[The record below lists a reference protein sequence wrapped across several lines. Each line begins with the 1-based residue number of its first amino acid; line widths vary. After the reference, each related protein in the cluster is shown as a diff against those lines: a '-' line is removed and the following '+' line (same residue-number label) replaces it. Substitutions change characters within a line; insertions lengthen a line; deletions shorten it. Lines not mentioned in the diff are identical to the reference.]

1 MKNPYPVGCFAL
13 RLALQSCAVFASIAT
28 AARNGDHMSERKR
41 LLFSEGHFGAVL
53 LGTKHITLRLYRA
66 GAHDFTK
73 NQVFYGEFPEGLA
86 LMLEAT
92 DDTVF
97 YEAHQLPN
105 EIAREDGYTGFLDA
119 WSGLKKYY
127 GEKLV
132 DDSTIACIRF
142 KVAEIYGEPVVK
154 LTGSE

>member
-73 NQVFYGEFPEGLA
+73 NQVFYGEFPEGIS
-86 LMLEAT
+86 LMLQAT
-92 DDTVF
+92 RDTELF
-97 YEAHQLPN
+97 TISTLPH
-105 EIAREDGYTGFLDA
+105 EIAQADGYQDRVHAMG
-119 WSGLKKYY
+119 GLRKYY
-127 GEKLV
+127 GSKLT
-132 DDSTIACIRF
+132 SKAPLACIRF
-142 KVAEIYGEPVVK
+142 KIAEIYGEPVVK
-154 LTGSE
+154 LTGK